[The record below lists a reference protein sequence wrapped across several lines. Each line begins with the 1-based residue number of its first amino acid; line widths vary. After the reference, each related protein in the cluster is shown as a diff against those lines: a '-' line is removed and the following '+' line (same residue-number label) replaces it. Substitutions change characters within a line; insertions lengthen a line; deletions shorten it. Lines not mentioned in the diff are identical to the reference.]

1 VEVEKN
7 NGNGNG
13 NGNGH
18 HIVVPTRRSRGR
30 PKNPEAGSKLH
41 ISIPESLMKRLVEL
55 QKDTHA
61 SSLTEI
67 IKAALLLYA
76 AAVEEHKAGG
86 NLYFKRHEGAERQLA
101 LFL

>member
-1 VEVEKN
+1 MEIEKGD
-7 NGNGNG
+7 GNG
-13 NGNGH
+13 
-18 HIVVPTRRSRGR
+18 ITIAARRSRGR
-30 PKNPEAGSKLH
+30 PKNPEAGSKIH
-41 ISIPESLMKRLVEL
+41 ISIPENLTKRLVEL

-61 SSLTEI
+61 SSLTEV

-86 NLYFKRHEGAERQLA
+86 HVYFRRRHEEERQLA

>member
-1 VEVEKN
+1 
-7 NGNGNG
+7 
-13 NGNGH
+13 
-18 HIVVPTRRSRGR
+18 
-30 PKNPEAGSKLH
+30 
-41 ISIPESLMKRLVEL
+41 MKRLVEL